1 MNLSKGIITSIL
13 YKRIIFL
20 TFLNSNTFPLHVQW
34 SVNSFLMV
42 LLARVEQEIYH
53 EFLSV
58 FHPLVSHYF
67 QSWSGQ
73 KFTFADEQFTLLAYG
88 TETSWRKVL
97 HNRWLSFTLASNAGS
112 ELYISQNENPEMKSK
127 ISAIDGGFA
136 TYQYEFN
143 RWGKLEYLL
152 YGDKFLCFLGRLK
165 RRDLNFFERIG
176 NIFSCGVLIFLMVKS
191 RHE

>member
-34 SVNSFLMV
+34 SVNPFLMV
-42 LLARVEQEIYH
+42 LFARVEQEMYH

-67 QSWSGQ
+67 NRDQDKSLLSPMNNLLFWLTEQ
-73 KFTFADEQFTLLAYG
+73 KRPGERF
-88 TETSWRKVL
+88 L

-112 ELYISQNENPEMKSK
+112 ELYISQNEKPEMKTK

-143 RWGKLEYLL
+143 RWGKLKYLL

-165 RRDLNFFERIG
+165 RRGLNFFERIG